1 MQRPGGSQ
9 NPVHS
14 QHVQLQVLWGDS
26 GWIAQPVLVKPVTRR
41 YFRPVPDVFKT
52 GCFGLSLDKV
62 PGCLL
67 ANRRVK
73 SMQGAKSWQKSAGGP
88 QHHRHPRP
96 TSARRHG
103 TQKMMALRG
112 TMAPRAN
119 PSFNIRFPAPAYARP
134 TPPLNGTAFLHDWMP
149 HACHLALTG

>member
-62 PGCLL
+62 PGMFACKPKCQVNARSEVMAEVRWRSATSSSSKAHLSQTTWH
-67 ANRRVK
+67 AEND
-73 SMQGAKSWQKSAGGP
+73 GAE
-88 QHHRHPRP
+88 RHN
-96 TSARRHG
+96 G
-103 TQKMMALRG
+103 TQSQSKLQYPFPGPCLRKADA
-112 TMAPRAN
+112 TIKRY
-119 PSFNIRFPAPAYARP
+119 SLS
-134 TPPLNGTAFLHDWMP
+134 T
-149 HACHLALTG
+149 